1 MMFHEVEYGLH
12 EYKFFYL
19 GMLEIC
25 INGNSMMSLSN
36 HVLVVPIEGRKTVQ
50 LDGFKNTRK
59 LDVGL
64 RISCPMMSSRFT
76 SDEMGHNPQAPGP
89 AKKQAH
95 SC

>member
-1 MMFHEVEYGLH
+1 MDQWKFHDESEYS
-12 EYKFFYL
+12 
-19 GMLEIC
+19 C
-25 INGNSMMSLSN
+25 PSL
-36 HVLVVPIEGRKTVQ
+36 VPIEGRKTVQ

-59 LDVGL
+59 LEVGIM
-64 RISCPMMSSRFT
+64 ISCPMISSRTT

>member
-1 MMFHEVEYGLH
+1 
-12 EYKFFYL
+12 
-19 GMLEIC
+19 MLEIW
-25 INGNSMMSLSN
+25 IRGNSIKSCPSL
-36 HVLVVPIEGRKTVQ
+36 VPIEGRKTVQ

-59 LDVGL
+59 LEVGIM
-64 RISCPMMSSRFT
+64 ISCSMISSRTT

>member
-1 MMFHEVEYGLH
+1 MDQWKLHDEFEY
-12 EYKFFYL
+12 
-19 GMLEIC
+19 
-25 INGNSMMSLSN
+25 SRPSL
-36 HVLVVPIEGRKTVQ
+36 VPIEGRKTVQ

-59 LDVGL
+59 LEVG
-64 RISCPMMSSRFT
+64 IMNSCPMISSRTT

>member
-1 MMFHEVEYGLH
+1 
-12 EYKFFYL
+12 
-19 GMLEIC
+19 MLVIWS
-25 INGNSMMSLSN
+25 NGNPMTSLST
-36 HVLVVPIEGRKTVQ
+36 HVLVPIEGRKTVQ

-64 RISCPMMSSRFT
+64 RISYPMMSSRFT

-89 AKKQAH
+89 AKKLAH

>member
-1 MMFHEVEYGLH
+1 
-12 EYKFFYL
+12 
-19 GMLEIC
+19 MLEIW

-36 HVLVVPIEGRKTVQ
+36 RACPSFVAIEGRKTVQ

-89 AKKQAH
+89 SKKQAH

>member
-1 MMFHEVEYGLH
+1 MEQWQPHDKSEYSRLGL
-12 EYKFFYL
+12 
-19 GMLEIC
+19 
-25 INGNSMMSLSN
+25 
-36 HVLVVPIEGRKTVQ
+36 VTIEGRKTVQ

-64 RISCPMMSSRFT
+64 RINCPMMSSRFT

>member
-1 MMFHEVEYGLH
+1 
-12 EYKFFYL
+12 
-19 GMLEIC
+19 MLKIW
-25 INGNSMMSLSN
+25 INGKFHDESEQSCPSM
-36 HVLVVPIEGRKTVQ
+36 VPIEGRKIVQ

-59 LDVGL
+59 LEVGIM
-64 RISCPMMSSRFT
+64 ISCPMMSSRFT